1 MTYYTCSFC
10 SFNSFQVVQEKSSR
24 DSYQNLKSAVIAR
37 LSKERGHT
45 YRNLSRSVLPLLAV
59 ALPGPGS
66 GGTAAAP
73 ETRQGPGGVWE
84 SNVSFYVGSHPPA
97 LPTLRE
103 SNIDDEQ
110 DTDDPSD
117 ADTEQ
122 RESYRVR
129 RKMTGKKSGS
139 LDTATRIYHYE
150 RRSRL
155 ATRGQLRKGQ
165 SEVTIDP
172 ALLCDS
178 RASGLR
184 TDDPGTHF
192 NRPDCIDL
200 SGVTS
205 AAFKYTP
212 IDMVDFS
219 PLTDNKDTET
229 ISLDDDVIMSI
240 NASPI
245 LPRDVTK
252 SQNG

>member
-1 MTYYTCSFC
+1 M
-10 SFNSFQVVQEKSSR
+10 
-24 DSYQNLKSAVIAR
+24 
-37 LSKERGHT
+37 
-45 YRNLSRSVLPLLAV
+45 LPLLAV
-59 ALPGPGS
+59 ALPGTGG
-66 GGTAAAP
+66 GGTAP
-73 ETRQGPGGVWE
+73 ETRQGPNGVWE
-84 SNVSFYVGSHPPA
+84 SNVSFYLGSHPPA

-110 DTDDPSD
+110 DTDDQSD
-117 ADTEQ
+117 VDTDQ
-122 RESYRVR
+122 RESYRIR
-129 RKMTGKKSGS
+129 RKMTKKSGS
-139 LDTATRIYHYE
+139 LDTGTRVYNYE

-155 ATRGQLRKGQ
+155 AARGQLRKGQ

-184 TDDPGTHF
+184 TDAAGTTF
-192 NRPDCIDL
+192 NRPDCIAL
-200 SGVTS
+200 SGVTCD
-205 AAFKYTP
+205 AFEYTP
-212 IDMVDFS
+212 VDIVDIS

-229 ISLDDDVIMSI
+229 ISLDDDVIMSM